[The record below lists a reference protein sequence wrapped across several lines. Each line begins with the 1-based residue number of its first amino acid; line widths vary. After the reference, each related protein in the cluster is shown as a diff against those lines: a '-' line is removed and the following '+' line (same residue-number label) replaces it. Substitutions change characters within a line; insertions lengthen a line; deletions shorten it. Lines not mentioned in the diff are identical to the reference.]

1 MARNS
6 RTSLASLT
14 FFCFWTWIAV
24 SRHQI
29 AAHRVSSDSE
39 KRSRRPQTVC
49 LPRSSMNRSR
59 FLRACRLSS
68 APGEH
73 PKIESVAACCR
84 GRNTSKRASVGKRGR
99 AASKYQRAAQ
109 RMTRDGENTAVC
121 RASSTT
127 QNEEES
133 RLSSTTRPRC

>member
-1 MARNS
+1 MS
-6 RTSLASLT
+6 IGYPLASFLLLR
-14 FFCFWTWIAV
+14 V
-24 SRHQI
+24 VDVKSGK
-29 AAHRVSSDSE
+29 AASNGSATHLQQQR
-39 KRSRRPQTVC
+39 KRSRKPQIVC

-99 AASKYQRAAQ
+99 AVSTYQRAAQ

-127 QNEEES
+127 QNAEEG
-133 RLSSTTRPRC
+133 RFSSTTRPRC